1 MYKLVLIIIYFELG
15 INKSL
20 DLRINHFGYFAF
32 MSDLLRVLMISP
44 SLTRNACEV
53 CLDGCV

>member
-20 DLRINHFGYFAF
+20 DLRVIHWA
-32 MSDLLRVLMISP
+32 LIILVI
-44 SLTRNACEV
+44 
-53 CLDGCV
+53 